1 MVVQVAKFLQIASI
15 GKTDRLC
22 LMELRHLRYFCAV
35 AEWHG
40 FSQAAR
46 KLHVSQSAISEQI
59 SDLENEI
66 GAPLLHRD
74 KRQVSLTAHGEVF
87 LREAKKILLE
97 AEKAVELTRSSMR
110 GEIGT
115 LSIGFFVWGT
125 GSFFPKLVREFRRRH
140 PNVRLSLHELTPAY
154 QVEAFLTGKI
164 DVGFTR
170 PLEPPFDRTL
180 RSELLYEDP
189 IVAVLPKTHP
199 LAKGPIP
206 IEALASE
213 TFVLCD
219 RLTSPTLFDVII
231 TSCRKA
237 GFSPRITN
245 TSTVWSGVLTL
256 VEAGEGIGLVPLGL
270 RHLMSSKLVFCPL
283 LKSTASVGLVLAWR
297 PEGNNVIQK
306 AFLDLVREFK
316 PQIYNSVRELRQGH

>member
-1 MVVQVAKFLQIASI
+1 
-15 GKTDRLC
+15 
-22 LMELRHLRYFCAV
+22 MELRHLRYFCAV
-35 AEWHG
+35 AEWQG

-59 SDLENEI
+59 ADLENEI
-66 GAPLLHRD
+66 GVPLLHRD
-74 KRQVSLTAHGEVF
+74 KRQTSLTAHGEVF
-87 LREAKKILLE
+87 LREAKKIIQE
-97 AEKAVELTRSSMR
+97 SEKAIELTRSSMR

-140 PNVRLSLHELTPAY
+140 PNVRLSLHELTPSF
-154 QVEAFLTGKI
+154 QMEAFLTGKI

-180 RSELLYEDP
+180 QSELLYEDP

-206 IEALASE
+206 IEALAGE

-219 RLTSPTLFDVII
+219 RMTSPTLFDVII
-231 TSCRKA
+231 TLCRKA

-283 LKSTASVGLVLAWR
+283 KNSQASVGLVLAWR
-297 PEGNNVIQK
+297 ANAEEGIIQR
-306 AFLDLVREFK
+306 AFLDLVREFR
-316 PQIYNSVRELRQGH
+316 PQIRNSIRELSRPCG

>member
-1 MVVQVAKFLQIASI
+1 
-15 GKTDRLC
+15 
-22 LMELRHLRYFCAV
+22 MELRHLRYFCAV
-35 AEWHG
+35 AEWQG
-40 FSQAAR
+40 FSRAAR

-59 SDLENEI
+59 GDLENEI
-66 GAPLLHRD
+66 GVQLLHRD
-74 KRQVSLTAHGEVF
+74 KRQISLTVHGEVF
-87 LREAKKILLE
+87 LREAKRILQE
-97 AEKAVELTRSSMR
+97 SEKAVEITRSSMR

-125 GSFFPKLVREFRRRH
+125 GSFFPKLIREFRRRH
-140 PNVRLSLHELTPAY
+140 PNVRLSLHELTPSY
-154 QVEAFLTGKI
+154 QIEAFLTGKI

-170 PLEPPFDRTL
+170 PLEPPFDRSL
-180 RSELLYEDP
+180 HSELLYEDP

-199 LAKGPIP
+199 LAKGPVS
-206 IEALASE
+206 IEDLAGE

-219 RLTSPTLFDVII
+219 RMTSPTLFDVII
-231 TSCRKA
+231 SLCRKA
-237 GFSPRITN
+237 GFSPRVTN

-283 LKSTASVGLVLAWR
+283 QSSTASVGLVLAWR
-297 PEGNNVIQK
+297 PNADSIIQK

-316 PQIYNSVRELRQGH
+316 PQIRNSIRDLSREKL